1 MGRMLFL
8 LYCYLY
14 KKSFCPR
21 KSFKSLNPALFY
33 KQQKGGLARQVETHF
48 IKKLHIFMQKG
59 GTNKPQIL
67 NIST

>member
-1 MGRMLFL
+1 MAISIKNRFAL
-8 LYCYLY
+8 
-14 KKSFCPR
+14 K

-33 KQQKGGLARQVETHF
+33 KQQKRGLARQVEIHF
-48 IKKLHIFMQKG
+48 MKKLHIFMQKG